1 MNKPESKRLMTDE
14 DIRQLIVARLRSF
27 SSNKKISIGSDGE
40 YTGEELIEKVRAND
54 EIGQKIIAIQLEY
67 LRSLKDSIFTEK

>member
-1 MNKPESKRLMTDE
+1 MNKQPKKLMTDE
-14 DIRQLIVARLRSF
+14 DIRQLVVARLRSF

-40 YTGEELIEKVRAND
+40 YTGKELIEKIKAND

-67 LRSLKDSIFTEK
+67 LRSLKDNIFTEK